1 MKSIGASIAEHL
13 RKRKASGNPL
23 HSSVLQVAGFGLISA
38 AFGMWLL
45 PVGIGV
51 AGVSL
56 LVLEWLSRP

>member
-1 MKSIGASIAEHL
+1 MKVLAEQIANRLRPKGARA
-13 RKRKASGNPL
+13 A
-23 HSSVLQVAGFGLISA
+23 VLQVLGLGLVSF

-56 LVLEWLSRP
+56 LVLAALSE